1 MNTQEYP
8 QHPSAF
14 KCRVLALSPDSKS
27 NLGTV
32 VLLLV
37 AGEGRSKVACIDPP
51 LSLSPAAE
59 SSLSIFCSS
68 TNDSSGGKG
77 PSPSTLSPPPP
88 PPPLSPGNFT
98 RGAKKLNGDG
108 GGDKGGEADNDTEVT
123 YFSPAKDVYEGDVIA
138 TRVAEEVRSEY

>member
-1 MNTQEYP
+1 MT
-8 QHPSAF
+8 
-14 KCRVLALSPDSKS
+14 
-27 NLGTV
+27 
-32 VLLLV
+32 
-37 AGEGRSKVACIDPP
+37 
-51 LSLSPAAE
+51 AAE

-77 PSPSTLSPPPP
+77 PSPSTLSA